1 MKILWLSLLL
11 AGLCLAKE
19 KEATDDLQEVEGR
32 RLQRAGGETL
42 CSGCSS
48 GGDKTSSS
56 SVVVPNIHLPNILG
70 DKTDLIHQAL
80 GTANDYVGHVED
92 PASDLLLKI
101 GDLISFFGSASS
113 GTSSLK
119 PGLDLSGNHGLDTID
134 LGSSLGGLTGGLAA
148 VESLGSLISIFQT
161 LKAKLLHTISAGLQI
176 ANIILAIIGLAM
188 IIGYVVENDGKLGVL
203 SFGLTGEDSETD
215 TGYGSSSGSGGY
227 ARSLS
232 ESPVVQGLTNLVYD
246 AISKYD

>member
-1 MKILWLSLLL
+1 M
-11 AGLCLAKE
+11 
-19 KEATDDLQEVEGR
+19 
-32 RLQRAGGETL
+32 QRAGGETL

-56 SVVVPNIHLPNILG
+56 VVVPNLHLPNILG

-92 PASDLLLKI
+92 PTADLLLKI
-101 GDLISFFGSASS
+101 GDIISFFGSATS

-119 PGLDLSGNHGLDTID
+119 PSLDLSGHHGLDTYD

-148 VESLGSLISIFQT
+148 VESIGSLISIFQT
-161 LKAKLLHTISAGLQI
+161 LKSKLLHTISAGLQI

-188 IIGYVVENDGKLGVL
+188 IIGKYLRLGRHIL
-203 SFGLTGEDSETD
+203 P
-215 TGYGSSSGSGGY
+215 
-227 ARSLS
+227 
-232 ESPVVQGLTNLVYD
+232 PV
-246 AISKYD
+246 S